1 MHIVYAPDIHESDY
15 TLNKEES
22 YHIIKVLRQRI
33 DDKLILIDGKG
44 NYYSAII
51 TYNDP
56 KACTVKIMETHKDI
70 EKGYKLH
77 IAIAPIKNM
86 ERLEWFIEKSVEIGI
101 DEITPMICSHSERKT
116 LRMDRLE
123 KICIAAMKQSIKATL
138 PKINSPTLFKD
149 LIHKPIEGQKFIAYC
164 QEMDYKSISSTN
176 NSISSTNNSFTST
189 DNSISSTDK
198 SIPTNIH
205 LKSKYIK
212 GNNVIVLIG
221 PEGDFSPDEIASAIT
236 AGFEAISLGPS
247 RLRTE
252 TAGIVACHTINLIN
266 NS

>member
-1 MHIVYAPDIHESDY
+1 MHIVYAPDIHATDY

-77 IAIAPIKNM
+77 IAIAPTKNM

-164 QEMDYKSISSTN
+164 QEMDDISIMSNTKVIQS
-176 NSISSTNNSFTST
+176 
-189 DNSISSTDK
+189 
-198 SIPTNIH
+198 NIH

-212 GNNVIVLIG
+212 GNNVHILIG
-221 PEGDFSPDEIASAIT
+221 PEGDFSPDEIASAIN
-236 AGFEAISLGPS
+236 AGFEAISLGSS